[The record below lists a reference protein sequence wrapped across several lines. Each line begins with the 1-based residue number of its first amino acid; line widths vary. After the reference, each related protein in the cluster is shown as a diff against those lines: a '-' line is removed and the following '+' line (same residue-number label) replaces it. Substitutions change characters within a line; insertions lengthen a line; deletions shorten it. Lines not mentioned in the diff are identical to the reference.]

1 MTMSTAVA
9 RQEPDLAERFARDG
23 AVWPITLFEGEEA
36 RALHDRYEAFQAAS
50 LRQRGR
56 ETYIKPH
63 LISTWLDAIVH
74 HPRVLDPVEAAIG
87 PDILL
92 WSSDFFV
99 KKGGKGSFVSWHQ
112 DTPFWSLMPL
122 DKVVSVWLAITPSTL
137 ENGCMSVV
145 PGSHRF
151 GSFGGLVPKSAGS
164 KDLLSVRQ
172 EVDFV
177 FDEVIDPRPVELRPG
192 QFSMHSGLTL
202 HGGSPNPTGSDR
214 IGFVMRY
221 ISTDTVQLS
230 ADDSALLVRGWDD
243 HGYYLPEARPSDD
256 FTPESLAQ
264 LEAVKT
270 RPSGFNDMVVR

>member
-1 MTMSTAVA
+1 MSMNTATA
-9 RQEPDLAERFARDG
+9 EQAPDLAARFARDG
-23 AVWPITLFEGEEA
+23 AVWPVTLFEGEEA
-36 RALHDRYEAFQAAS
+36 RGLHDRYLAFQAAS
-50 LRQRGR
+50 CRHRGR

-63 LISTWLDAIVH
+63 LVATWLDAIVH
-74 HPRVLDPVEAAIG
+74 HPLVLDHVEAAIG

-99 KKGGKGSFVSWHQ
+99 KEGGKGSYVSWHQ
-112 DTPFWSLMPL
+112 DSPFWSLTPL
-122 DKVVSVWLAITPSTL
+122 DKVVSVWLAITPSTRD
-137 ENGCMSVV
+137 NGCMCLV

-151 GSFGGLVPKSAGS
+151 GSFGGLETKPEGS

-172 EVDFV
+172 QIDFA
-177 FDEVIDPRPVELRPG
+177 FDETRDPRPVELRPG
-192 QFSMHSGLTL
+192 QFSVHCGLTL

-230 ADDSALLVRGWDD
+230 ADDSALLVRGRDD
-243 HGYYLPEARPSDD
+243 HGYYLPEARPSGD

-264 LEAVKT
+264 LEAVKS